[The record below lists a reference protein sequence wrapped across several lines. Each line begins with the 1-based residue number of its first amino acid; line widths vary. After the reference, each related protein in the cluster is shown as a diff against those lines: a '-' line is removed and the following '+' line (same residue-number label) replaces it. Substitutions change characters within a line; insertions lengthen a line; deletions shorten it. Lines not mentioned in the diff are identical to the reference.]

1 MNQVI
6 IDFAGVTDEAI
17 ATDAAAVVAG
27 CNASNTNFNVVTQ
40 LAVVVTALGGFNTA
54 LAACAHGNE
63 ADTDLKN
70 TKKGLLVIAL
80 RVLGVQV
87 NVQANRDRI
96 KALSSGFP
104 MEKEGS
110 HQVMGDVAN
119 FKVAA
124 GSVAGYMNFSADK
137 PKTYSTHGTIFAF
150 WDVALGPTPADK
162 NKWFQRHSNGVSLT
176 IAGFTPGVTYPFA
189 AAYKGLDTD
198 LLLWTP
204 TMNKMAGD

>member
-6 IDFAGVTDEAI
+6 IDFAGYTDEAI
-17 ATDAAAVVAG
+17 STDAAAVVLG
-27 CNASNTNFNVVTQ
+27 CNATNTNFSVVAQHT
-40 LAVVVTALGGFNTA
+40 AVVSALGAYDAA
-54 LAACAHGNE
+54 LAACAHGDE
-63 ADTDLKN
+63 ADTELKN
-70 TKKGLLVIAL
+70 KKKGLLVIAL

-87 NVQANRDRI
+87 NVQANGDRI
-96 KALSSGFP
+96 KALSSGFTL
-104 MEKEGS
+104 EKEGS
-110 HQVMGDVAN
+110 RQVMGEVAN

-176 IAGFTPGVTYPFA
+176 IAGFTPE
-189 AAYKGLDTD
+189 
-198 LLLWTP
+198 
-204 TMNKMAGD
+204 